1 MYINKNITAIVLAV
15 VMISALAI
23 TTFASVQDIWYENLE
38 AVTVD
43 RVYVKR
49 IADKT
54 EEAFLRTSSET
65 VSHMDYAA
73 IGCMESGC
81 VGWEESY
88 SSDYD
93 YVPTP
98 ARASITFPS
107 SCWNLHSEGE
117 HGSAFFEVIEE

>member
-1 MYINKNITAIVLAV
+1 MYINKNITAIVLVV

-49 IADKT
+49 IAENT

-65 VSHMDYAA
+65 VLHRDFAA
-73 IGCMESGC
+73 IGCMETGC
-81 VGWEESY
+81 IGWSYDESDD
-88 SSDYD
+88 SA

-98 ARASITFPS
+98 ARVSTTFPS
-107 SCWNLHSEGE
+107 SCWDLHSEGD
-117 HGSAFFEVIEE
+117 HGSAYFEVLED